1 MRIPLGGR
9 RVRGFVTSVSE
20 GAPSRPLKP
29 IAARSGQLPVFDTGL
44 LQSIRWAAAHYV
56 APLAGV
62 LRRATP
68 PNLPKPRKPRARSS
82 VPNRSGRLAKWG
94 AAQIVGGHSPPRYV
108 VTGERYAAPIAD
120 AIAPI
125 LESGRN
131 TMVAIPTAAEAEAVA
146 GDLRDAFG
154 DRILLVTAPMSAAEH
169 TKAWSTA
176 AQGGGFALVGTREI
190 ALWPGGDLG
199 GAVIVEEGRRAFKS
213 PSTPTMHV
221 RDVLRRRAAV
231 ERFGLLFLGSVPTT
245 EVLAA
250 GVTQDVP
257 AGRVWPLVEVV
268 DRSEE
273 PPGSGLVMDR
283 TRAAIGAAVRS
294 GGRVFVLVSRRGYAS
309 AFRCVGCREVR
320 RCVQC
325 GAALDRGGPCPRCGT
340 KAGPCPK
347 CGGSRFEPL
356 GAGIGRVVD
365 DLRRSFG
372 ASVTPAGEGGTVTVG
387 TERDLVSVSGLDL
400 AVAVDGDGP
409 ILAPH
414 YRAEEDALRLFARLA
429 LTVRRGR
436 GKRCMIQTGDPRQR
450 VIEALRSGRPFPI
463 LEQILGERADSS
475 FPPVGDIIAVEVAGL
490 DDSAPL
496 DGDAILR
503 QTAAE
508 ATILGPAPGPA
519 GSRWLIQG
527 ADLRRTRILLRP
539 AVQTLRDAGAKVRVD
554 VDPIDL

>member
-1 MRIPLGGR
+1 
-9 RVRGFVTSVSE
+9 
-20 GAPSRPLKP
+20 
-29 IAARSGQLPVFDTGL
+29 VFDTGL

-94 AAQIVGGHSPPRYV
+94 AAQIAGGHSPPRYV

-125 LESGRN
+125 LGSGRN

-490 DDSAPL
+490 DDSVSL
-496 DGDAILR
+496 DADAILR

-519 GSRWLIQG
+519 GSRWLIQD